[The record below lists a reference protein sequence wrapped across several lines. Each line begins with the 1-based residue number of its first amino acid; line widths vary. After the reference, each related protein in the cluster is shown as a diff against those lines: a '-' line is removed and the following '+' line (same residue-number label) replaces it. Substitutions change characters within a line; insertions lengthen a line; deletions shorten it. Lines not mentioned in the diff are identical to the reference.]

1 MFRSIKARLAVV
13 FGLLV
18 LALVI
23 IAELILV
30 NFTYTDTIP
39 DGLITTLIIIPAS
52 CLIITIIVALLLSQ
66 AITGQLKK
74 IIEASRNF
82 SSGTSDLFADIKS
95 RDETG
100 RLARA
105 LHQMSL
111 DMEDRIAA
119 MVSSRDDLA
128 AIISRMSDGIIV
140 VNKDK
145 TIARVNNAAAKML
158 NIRESETTGQTFI
171 EVFLDYEINNMM
183 QNCLNNHEKQTG
195 MIVTSPD
202 RQTLGVVITP
212 MPSDQGCLILL
223 QDLTD
228 IQRFE
233 RERRDFLTNISHEL
247 RTPLSSIKAIAETL
261 KDGAI
266 TDKKVADNFLDKI
279 DVEVDRL
286 YQMVL
291 ELGELSRIESSTG
304 KLNKGSFDV
313 TLLLKHVAN
322 RLQAQVERA
331 ELTLKLNPEKGLIAY
346 NADKDRIEQVMIN
359 LVHNAIKFTPAGGTI
374 SLSSKKNN
382 DSILFSVADT
392 GIGIAG
398 QDLTRVFERFYK
410 ADKARTGRGTGL
422 GLSIAKQIVEAHGGR
437 IWVESNL
444 GKGSTFYF
452 TLPSK

>member
-30 NFTYTDTIP
+30 NFTYTDTLP
-39 DGLITTLIIIPAS
+39 DGLITTLIIIPVA

-66 AITGQLKK
+66 TITGQLKK
-74 IIEASRNF
+74 IIETSKNF
-82 SSGTSDLFADIKS
+82 NSATPGIFADIKS

-111 DMEDRIAA
+111 DIEDRIAS
-119 MVSSRDDLA
+119 MMRSRDDLA

-145 TIARVNNAAAKML
+145 KIIRINNAASKML
-158 NIRESETTGQTFI
+158 NIGEKETIGQTFI

-183 QNCLNNHEKQTG
+183 QNCLNNREKQTG

-212 MPSDQGCLILL
+212 MPSDGGCLILL

-228 IQRFE
+228 MQRFE

-266 TDKKVADNFLDKI
+266 TEKKVADNFLDKI

-291 ELGELSRIESSTG
+291 EMGELSLIESSTG

-313 TLLLKHVAN
+313 TLLLKRVAN
-322 RLQAQVERA
+322 RLQAQIERA
-331 ELTLKLNPEKGLIAY
+331 ELKLKLNPEKGLIAY

-359 LVHNAIKFTPAGGTI
+359 LIHNAIKFTPAGGTI
-374 SLSSKKNN
+374 SISSKKDNG
-382 DSILFSVADT
+382 SIRFSVADT

-422 GLSIAKQIVEAHGGR
+422 GLAIARQIIEAHGGR

>member
-1 MFRSIKARLAVV
+1 MFRSIKARLAVI

-30 NFTYTDTIP
+30 NFTYNDTLP
-39 DGLITTLIIIPAS
+39 DGLITTLIIIPAA
-52 CLIITIIVALLLSQ
+52 CLVITIIVALLLSQ
-66 AITGQLKK
+66 TVTGQLKK
-74 IIEASRNF
+74 IIEASKNF
-82 SSGTSDLFADIKS
+82 NSASPDIFADIKA

-111 DMEDRIAA
+111 NIEERIATITR
-119 MVSSRDDLA
+119 SRDDLA

-145 TIARVNNAAAKML
+145 KITRINNAASKML
-158 NIRESETTGQTFI
+158 NIRAAETIGQTFI

-183 QNCLNNHEKQTG
+183 QNCLNNREKQTG

-228 IQRFE
+228 VQRFE
-233 RERRDFLTNISHEL
+233 RERRDFITNVSHEL

-266 TDKKVADNFLDKI
+266 TEKQIADNFLDKI
-279 DVEVDRL
+279 DVEVERL
-286 YQMVL
+286 NQMVQ
-291 ELGELSRIESSTG
+291 ELGELSSIESGASRL
-304 KLNKGSFDV
+304 KKSSFDIIPF
-313 TLLLKHVAN
+313 LQQIEN
-322 RLQAQVERA
+322 RLQTQIERA
-331 ELTLKLNPEKGLIAY
+331 GLKLELNYENDLVSLS
-346 NADKDRIEQVMIN
+346 ADKRTIEHVMIN
-359 LVHNAIKFTPAGGTI
+359 LIQNAIKFTPSGGMI
-374 SLSSKKNN
+374 SVSVKKEENH
-382 DSILFSVADT
+382 ILFSVSDT
-392 GIGIAG
+392 GKGISRE
-398 QDLTRVFERFYK
+398 DLPRIFERFFK
-410 ADKARTGRGTGL
+410 ADRARTGTGSGL
-422 GLSIAKQIVEAHGGR
+422 GLSIARQIVEAHGGK
-437 IWVESNL
+437 IWAESTL
-444 GKGSTFYF
+444 GKGSIFYF
-452 TLPSK
+452 TLSLQ

>member
-30 NFTYTDTIP
+30 NFTYTDTLP
-39 DGLITTLIIIPAS
+39 DGLITTLTIIPVA
-52 CLIITIIVALLLSQ
+52 CLVITVIVALLLSQ
-66 AITGQLKK
+66 TITGQLNK
-74 IIEASRNF
+74 IIEASKNF
-82 SSGTSDLFADIKS
+82 NSSTPGIFADIKS

-100 RLARA
+100 RLART
-105 LHQMSL
+105 LYLMSL
-111 DMEDRIAA
+111 DIEDRISSI
-119 MVSSRDDLA
+119 MRSRDDLA

-145 TIARVNNAAAKML
+145 KIIRINNAASKML
-158 NIRESETTGQTFI
+158 NIGETETIGQTFI

-183 QNCLNNHEKQTG
+183 QNCLNNREKQTG
-195 MIVTSPD
+195 MIITSPD

-212 MPSDQGCLILL
+212 IPSDQGCLILL

-279 DVEVDRL
+279 DIEVDRL

-322 RLQAQVERA
+322 RLQAQIERA
-331 ELTLKLNPEKGLIAY
+331 ELKLKLHPEKGLIAY
-346 NADKDRIEQVMIN
+346 DADKDRIEQVMIN
-359 LVHNAIKFTPAGGTI
+359 LVHNAIKFTPSGGTI
-374 SLSSKKNN
+374 SISSKKEH
-382 DSILFSVADT
+382 DSIRFSVADT
-392 GIGIAG
+392 GVGITG
-398 QDLTRVFERFYK
+398 QELTRVFERFYK
-410 ADKARTGRGTGL
+410 ADKARTGSGTGL
-422 GLSIAKQIVEAHGGR
+422 GLSIARQIVEAHGGR

-452 TLPSK
+452 TLPL